1 MQARYGMVHG
11 RFQPFHC
18 GHLQY
23 TLAALARCDHL
34 LVGITNPD
42 PSLIVAEPTDPERH
56 HPAANVFTFFERQ
69 CMIRAALAEA
79 GVGAA
84 ALAATEGVETVP
96 LSSFYATQSKRSGL
110 VLGFAAFDEREIHV
124 GVQKFA
130 RALALLK
137 RE

>member
-1 MQARYGMVHG
+1 MHAIGWLPR
-11 RFQPFHC
+11 
-18 GHLQY
+18 
-23 TLAALARCDHL
+23 
-34 LVGITNPD
+34 
-42 PSLIVAEPTDPERH
+42 
-56 HPAANVFTFFERQ
+56 
-69 CMIRAALAEA
+69 
-79 GVGAA
+79 GVSDRRAA

-124 GVQKFA
+124 GVQKLA